1 VEVLKTPD
9 EGPPEIELALFDEQ
23 RDSYEDLTRLLNT
36 AYRQLGDMGLNYVA
50 VDQGIETTR
59 KRIGT
64 SSACWV
70 AKKHGNLA
78 GTICYYKDLRHESEP
93 AWYWRNDVCHFG
105 QFAVDP
111 ALQRL
116 GIGSLLLARAE
127 RQAIDD
133 AKREFAC
140 DTADAAGHLIATYAR
155 RGFRIV
161 GKHKWNHAG
170 YGSVVLSK
178 RLGVAVRSATQTDY
192 AAILAISKTT
202 PWEKSDFLRQML
214 SRGCIDVAYDGVGI
228 VGFNAWNR
236 EFFSHPLIWLV
247 VVDPANR
254 AGGIGSLLYA
264 HTERACKGTRLYSST
279 NRSNVR
285 MQRFHQL
292 RGYRACGEIDLDPG
306 DPEVFYCI
314 DL

>member
-1 VEVLKTPD
+1 VVNRPD
-9 EGPPEIELALFDEQ
+9 EGPPEIELARFDEQ
-23 RDSYEDLTRLLNT
+23 CDSYEDLTKLLNA
-36 AYRQLGDMGLNYVA
+36 AYRQLGDAGLNYVA
-50 VDQGIETTR
+50 VNQGVETTR

-64 SSACWV
+64 ASACWV
-70 AKKHGNLA
+70 AKKNGDLV
-78 GTICYYKDLRHESEP
+78 GTICYYEDARHESWP
-93 AWYWRNDVCHFG
+93 AWYRRNDVCHFG

-111 ALQRL
+111 SLQRL
-116 GIGSLLLARAE
+116 GIGSLLLAKAE
-127 RQAIDD
+127 ERAIDD

-140 DTADAAGHLIATYAR
+140 DTAGAAGRLIAYYAR

-161 GKHKWNHAG
+161 GKHTWGHAG

-178 RLGVAVRSATQTDY
+178 RLGIAVRPATQSDY
-192 AAILAISKTT
+192 ASILAISKTT
-202 PWEKSDFLRQML
+202 PWEKRDFLRQML
-214 SRGCIDVAYDGVGI
+214 SRNFIDVAVDEVGI
-228 VGFNAWNR
+228 AGFNAWNR
-236 EFFSHPLIWLV
+236 EFFSHPFVWLV
-247 VVDPANR
+247 VVDPTRR

-285 MQRFHQL
+285 MQHFHEQ
-292 RGYRACGEIDLDPG
+292 RGYRVCGEIDIDPG